1 MNTDAIKPIL
11 ERERFSSVEET
22 RPTGVWPGWG
32 RRRIVMSY
40 YFGGQFFASLLFAL
54 GLRLTHPLYTE
65 VHYQFVAMQSISAL
79 IAVLWFVPA
88 MVNDFVK
95 ATGGTSMKTAAGGLS
110 SAVWSLA
117 RNIIYMGLFAG
128 GASIPFVLLFPSGE
142 IIGRQYYTNS
152 FQLTW
157 GFHVLIASILLAAF
171 TVSAYSV
178 GAALLLLL
186 RSLVAYR
193 AIISAVIGASLMHS
207 WLVYN
212 MLAGSGLVMSYK
224 KFQDIYWTIG
234 KLNYPGYFAS
244 MVNDVDGGNFFL
256 NHIPSLTGKLFVALA
271 VRIIGSGILVV
282 LFLWLGAGLYSGLS
296 LVFRSKQSSCPRRL
310 AAKPALAFI
319 TGIACLGLAAAM
331 LLHNTS
337 YLMVTSYRTGA
348 GETPYDLIL
357 LGIIV
362 VIAYLVVSTSLDAL
376 QSNGKSGL
384 GDSLPTV
391 VWRLERGGI
400 GLVLSAVFAGS
411 AYLAL
416 FAKMSGYGFITLIAG
431 VGLLLLTA
439 AVMMTIAV
447 GAVVLGRL
455 THGFWGVPQSL
466 QGFAIT
472 LLAGFGTFFLFTR
485 YSPDTLVTVEG
496 GDPAQLASQY
506 ADEIARLAASS
517 YPALVHSW
525 LHAFEAAASSATGL
539 IQLSFA
545 VLAAVAAVAL
555 ALSLIS
561 RLTRRLA

>member
-1 MNTDAIKPIL
+1 MKTDAIKPII
-11 ERERFSSVEET
+11 ERERFSSVEEA

-65 VHYQFVAMQSISAL
+65 VHYQFVAMQSITAL
-79 IAVLWFVPA
+79 VAVLWFVPA
-88 MVNDFVK
+88 MVNDFAK
-95 ATGGTSMKTAAGGLS
+95 ATYGVGMKAVAGGLS

-117 RNIIYMGLFAG
+117 RNILYMGLFAG
-128 GASIPFVLLFPSGE
+128 AASLPMVLLFPSGE
-142 IIGRQYYTNS
+142 VVGRQFYSDS

-157 GFHVLIASILLAAF
+157 GFHVLLASILLAAF
-171 TVSAYSV
+171 TVSASSV
-178 GAALLLLL
+178 GIALLLAI

-193 AIISAVIGASLMHS
+193 MVISAVIGASLMHS

-212 MLAGSGLVMSYK
+212 MLAGSGIIMGYK
-224 KFQDIYWTIG
+224 KFQDLYWAIG
-234 KLNYPGYFAS
+234 RLNYPGYFAGL
-244 MVNDVDGGNFFL
+244 VNDVDGGNFFL
-256 NHIPSLTGKLFVALA
+256 NHIPSLYGKIAVALA
-271 VRIIGSGILVV
+271 LRIIGSGILLVA
-282 LFLWLGAGLYSGLS
+282 FLWLGAGLHSAMSLIIRNRQPSG
-296 LVFRSKQSSCPRRL
+296 PRRL

-348 GETPYDLIL
+348 QGTPYDLIL
-357 LGIIV
+357 LGIFMV
-362 VIAYLVVSTSLDAL
+362 VAYLVVSTSLDAL
-376 QSNGKSGL
+376 QSTGRSGL

-400 GLVLSAVFAGS
+400 GLVLAAVFAGS
-411 AYLAL
+411 AFLAL

-431 VGLLLLTA
+431 VGLLLLAA
-439 AVMMTIAV
+439 AVMMTVAV

-455 THGFWGVPQSL
+455 THSFWGVPQSL
-466 QGFAIT
+466 QGFVIT
-472 LLAGFGTFFLFTR
+472 LLAGFSTFFLFTR
-485 YSPDTLVTVEG
+485 YSPDTLVTIEG
-496 GDPAQLASQY
+496 GDPAQFASLY

-517 YPALVHSW
+517 YPALIHSW
-525 LHAFEAAASSATGL
+525 LHAFEAGASSAAGL
-539 IQLSFA
+539 VQLSFA

-555 ALSLIS
+555 ALNLIS

>member
-1 MNTDAIKPIL
+1 MKTDAIKPIL
-11 ERERFSSVEET
+11 ERERFASAEEA
-22 RPTGVWPGWG
+22 RPTGAWPGWG

-40 YFGGQFFASLLFAL
+40 YFGGQFFASIIFAL
-54 GLRLTHPLYTE
+54 WLRLSHPLYTE
-65 VHYQFVAMQSISAL
+65 VQYQFVAMQSVTAL

-88 MVNDFVK
+88 MVNDFTK
-95 ATGGTSMKTAAGGLS
+95 ATGSASMKTAVGGLGS
-110 SAVWSLA
+110 RVWSLA
-117 RNIIYMGLFAG
+117 KNIVYMGLFAG
-128 GASIPFVLLFPSGE
+128 GASIPFVLLFPSSE
-142 IIGRQYYTNS
+142 IIGKQYYTDS

-171 TVSAYSV
+171 TISAASV
-178 GAALLLLL
+178 GTALLLLL

-193 AIISAVIGASLMHS
+193 LVIAAVIGASLMHP
-207 WLVYN
+207 WLIFN
-212 MLAGSGLVMSYK
+212 LLAGSGVIMGYK
-224 KFQDIYWTIG
+224 KFQDMYWAMG
-234 KLNYPGYFAS
+234 RLNYPGYFAGL
-244 MVNDVDGGNFFL
+244 VNDVDGGNFFL
-256 NHIPSLTGKLFVALA
+256 NHIPSLYGKIAVALML
-271 VRIIGSGILVV
+271 RIIGTGILLVV
-282 LFLWLGAGLYSGLS
+282 FLWLGASLHSALALLFRNKPQSG
-296 LVFRSKQSSCPRRL
+296 PRRL
-310 AAKPALAFI
+310 AAKPALACV

-348 GETPYDLIL
+348 HGTPYDLIL

-362 VIAYLVVSTSLDAL
+362 VVAYLVVSTSLDAL
-376 QSNGKSGL
+376 QSTGRSGL

-391 VWRLERGGI
+391 VWRLERSGI
-400 GLVLSAVFAGS
+400 GLVLAAIFAGS

-416 FAKMSGYGFITLIAG
+416 FSKMAGYGFITLIAG
-431 VGLLLLTA
+431 VGLLLLIAAIMMTA
-439 AVMMTIAV
+439 AV
-447 GAVVLGRL
+447 GSVVLGRL

-466 QGFAIT
+466 QGFIIT
-472 LLAGFGTFFLFTR
+472 LLAGIGTFFLFTR

-517 YPALVHSW
+517 YPALIHSW
-525 LHAFEAAASSATGL
+525 LHAFEAGASSATGL
-539 IQLSFA
+539 YQLSFA